1 MDNDY
6 ARLIA
11 DMIIQVEGGYVDHPS
26 DPGGETKYGISKRA
40 YPDLDIK
47 NLTYAEAQEIYIRD
61 YISPVMTNVRNERMQ
76 AMVSD
81 AAVNHGLTR
90 ALSWHESY
98 PTLELFVAKRIRF
111 YASLNTFDT
120 FGKGWM
126 NRVSHVLQ
134 WIDGKPMTADV
145 MVDNRS
151 ISARLAAAGG
161 GKSYNVRF
169 NVRALARG
177 AGVKLDV
184 A

>member
-1 MDNDY
+1 MNQY
-6 ARLIA
+6 AIDIA
-11 DMIIQVEGGYVDHPS
+11 DLIIELEGGLVDHPS
-26 DPGGETKYGISKRA
+26 DPGGVTKYGISQRA
-40 YPDLDIK
+40 YPHLDIP
-47 NLTYAEAQEIYIRD
+47 NLTVDEAREIYVRD
-61 YISPVMTNVRNERMQ
+61 YITPVMKVVLSERMQ

-90 ALSWHESY
+90 AIDWYQTY
-98 PTLELFVAKRIRF
+98 PTLELFLAKRIRF
-111 YASLNTFDT
+111 YTSLSTFDT

-126 NRVSHVLQ
+126 NRVNKVLQ
-134 WIDGKPMTADV
+134 WIADKPMTADV
-145 MVDNRS
+145 MIDNRS
-151 ISARLAAAGG
+151 MSARLAAAGN